1 MHESSS
7 FLRKAAETTS
17 RRESLGLESRLI
29 AKASAAGFIRCDSE
43 ALRMSEEAGVLEFED
58 GAPIISSLELDEP
71 SESNLELANRLIER
85 LSPEN
90 RGELREMIS
99 KKGSFGG
106 GLVTLMVVFWWLA
119 VHSVATDNLEVGV
132 SKFFGFN
139 FSEVA
144 LIVIGL
150 ALISSILK
158 DFSRELGLLAPSFLS
173 GGMIIFSALYVFE
186 PLINGIWP
194 NDFDLDEGIFRSIRL
209 AILWAGV
216 TIGAKLL
223 VDSALLMWLK
233 QFCDAKGIDIQ
244 SKNQETH
251 QEMTEDTDVLAE
263 LL

>member
-29 AKASAAGFIRCDSE
+29 VKASAAGFIRCDSE
-43 ALRMSEEAGVLEFED
+43 GLRMSEEAEELEFED
-58 GAPIISSLELDEP
+58 GAPIISPLEVDDP

-90 RGELREMIS
+90 RGALREMIS

-119 VHSVATDNLEVGV
+119 VDSVTDNLDVGL

-158 DFSRELGLLAPSFLS
+158 DFSRELGLLAPSFIS
-173 GGMIIFSALYVFE
+173 GGMVIFSALYVFE
-186 PLINGIWP
+186 PLINGLWP
-194 NDFDLDEGIFRSIRL
+194 NDFDLNEGLFRTFRL
-209 AILWAGV
+209 TILWVGV

-244 SKNQETH
+244 SKNQEPP
-251 QEMTEDTDVLAE
+251 QEMTEDTDVLTE
-263 LL
+263 FL

>member
-1 MHESSS
+1 MQESSS
-7 FLRKAAETTS
+7 FLRKAAEMTS
-17 RRESLGLESRLI
+17 RRDSLGLESRLI
-29 AKASAAGFIRCDSE
+29 VKASAAGFIRCDSE
-43 ALRMSEEAGVLEFED
+43 ALRMSEEAEVLEFED
-58 GAPIISSLELDEP
+58 EAPIIPSLEVDDP

-90 RGELREMIS
+90 RGALREMIS
-99 KKGSFGG
+99 KKGSLGG

-119 VHSVATDNLEVGV
+119 VDSVTDNLDVGL

-158 DFSRELGLLAPSFLS
+158 DFSRELGLLAPSFIS
-173 GGMIIFSALYVFE
+173 GGMVIFSALYVFE
-186 PLINGIWP
+186 PLINGLWP
-194 NDFDLDEGIFRSIRL
+194 NDFDLNEGLFRALRL
-209 AILWAGV
+209 TILWVGV

-233 QFCDAKGIDIQ
+233 QFCDANGIDIQ
-244 SKNQETH
+244 SNNQEPP
-251 QEMTEDTDVLAE
+251 QEMTEDTDVLTE
-263 LL
+263 FL

>member
-29 AKASAAGFIRCDSE
+29 VKASAAGFIRCDSE
-43 ALRMSEEAGVLEFED
+43 GLRMSEEAEELEFED
-58 GAPIISSLELDEP
+58 GAPIIPSLEVDDP

-90 RGELREMIS
+90 RGALREMIS

-119 VHSVATDNLEVGV
+119 VDSVTDNLDVGL

-158 DFSRELGLLAPSFLS
+158 DFSRELGLLAPSFIS
-173 GGMIIFSALYVFE
+173 GGMVIFSALYVFE
-186 PLINGIWP
+186 PLINGLWP
-194 NDFDLDEGIFRSIRL
+194 NDFDLNEGLFRTFRL
-209 AILWAGV
+209 TILWVGV

-244 SKNQETH
+244 SKNEEPP

-263 LL
+263 FL

>member
-29 AKASAAGFIRCDSE
+29 VKASAAGFIRCDSE
-43 ALRMSEEAGVLEFED
+43 GLRMSEEAEELEFED
-58 GAPIISSLELDEP
+58 GAPIIPSLEVDDP

-90 RGELREMIS
+90 RGALREMIS

-119 VHSVATDNLEVGV
+119 VDSVTDNLDVGL

-158 DFSRELGLLAPSFLS
+158 DFSRELGLLAPSFIS
-173 GGMIIFSALYVFE
+173 GGMVIFSALYVFE
-186 PLINGIWP
+186 PLINGLWP
-194 NDFDLDEGIFRSIRL
+194 NDFDLNEGLFRTFRL
-209 AILWAGV
+209 TILWVGV

-244 SKNQETH
+244 SENPEPP
-251 QEMTEDTDVLAE
+251 QEMTEDTDVLTE
-263 LL
+263 FL

>member
-1 MHESSS
+1 MQESSS
-7 FLRKAAETTS
+7 FLRKAAEMTS
-17 RRESLGLESRLI
+17 RRDSLGLESRLI
-29 AKASAAGFIRCDSE
+29 VKASAAGFIRCDSE
-43 ALRMSEEAGVLEFED
+43 ALRMSEEAEVLEFED
-58 GAPIISSLELDEP
+58 GAPIIPSLEVDDP

-90 RGELREMIS
+90 RGALREMIS
-99 KKGSFGG
+99 KKGSLGG

-119 VHSVATDNLEVGV
+119 VDSVTDNLEVGL

-158 DFSRELGLLAPSFLS
+158 DFSRELGLLAPSFIS
-173 GGMIIFSALYVFE
+173 GGMVIFSALYVFE
-186 PLINGIWP
+186 PLINGLWP
-194 NDFDLDEGIFRSIRL
+194 NDFDLNEGLFRSLRL
-209 AILWAGV
+209 TILWVGV

-233 QFCDAKGIDIQ
+233 QFCDANGIDIQ
-244 SKNQETH
+244 SNNQEPP
-251 QEMTEDTDVLAE
+251 QEMTEDTDVLTE
-263 LL
+263 FL

>member
-7 FLRKAAETTS
+7 FLPKAAETTS

-29 AKASAAGFIRCDSE
+29 VKASAAGFIRCDSE

-58 GAPIISSLELDEP
+58 GAPIIPSLEADDP

-85 LSPEN
+85 LSPED
-90 RGELREMIS
+90 RGALREMIS

-119 VHSVATDNLEVGV
+119 VHSVTDNLDVGA

-186 PLINGIWP
+186 PLINGVWP
-194 NDFDLDEGIFRSIRL
+194 NDFDPKEGIFRSIRL
-209 AILWAGV
+209 AILWVGV

-244 SKNQETH
+244 SKNQETR
-251 QEMTEDTDVLAE
+251 QEMPEETAAMAE

>member
-1 MHESSS
+1 MQESSS

-29 AKASAAGFIRCDSE
+29 VKASAAGFIRCDSE
-43 ALRMSEEAGVLEFED
+43 ALRMSEEAEVLEFED
-58 GAPIISSLELDEP
+58 GAPIIPSLEVDDP

-90 RGELREMIS
+90 RGALREMIS

-119 VHSVATDNLEVGV
+119 VDSATDNLDVGL

-158 DFSRELGLLAPSFLS
+158 DFSRELGLLAPSFIS
-173 GGMIIFSALYVFE
+173 GGMVIFSAIYVVE
-186 PLINGIWP
+186 PLINGLWP
-194 NDFDLDEGIFRSIRL
+194 NDFDLNEGLFRTFRL
-209 AILWAGV
+209 TILWVGV

-233 QFCDAKGIDIQ
+233 QFCDANGIDIQ
-244 SKNQETH
+244 SNNQEPP
-251 QEMTEDTDVLAE
+251 QEMTEDTDVLTE
-263 LL
+263 FL